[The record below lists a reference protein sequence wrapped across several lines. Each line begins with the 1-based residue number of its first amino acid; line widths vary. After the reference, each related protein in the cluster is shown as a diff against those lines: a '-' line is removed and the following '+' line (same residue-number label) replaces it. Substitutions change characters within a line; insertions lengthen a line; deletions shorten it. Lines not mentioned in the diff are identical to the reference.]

1 MKLAFKK
8 GLTVSSLCCI
18 QIYLAV
24 QIVGQTEASY
34 SSVKSVEPIAI
45 STAFVFPKTINEL
58 EIAAVQL
65 SNKMQGMYNSIPSF
79 TLSDSIEELSEQLS
93 KISEMEKA
101 LNKELSTLLSIRS
114 ELDSYQN
121 RVNDQQDKNERHT
134 YQYVTKGFLHVESI
148 IKKIRTTIDFEKL
161 NALKAAIIS
170 KLNDL
175 KEEKLMQNTPSAKQT
190 EHPQEIQSTSG
201 PDQAEVILSPSH
213 SPNNNK

>member
-1 MKLAFKK
+1 MKLGFKK
-8 GLTVSSLCCI
+8 GLNVSSLCCI

-45 STAFVFPKTINEL
+45 STAFVFPKTIKEL
-58 EIAAVQL
+58 EITAVQI
-65 SNKMQGMYNSIPSF
+65 SNKMQSVYDPIQTL

-93 KISEMEKA
+93 KMSEIENT

-121 RVNDQQDKNERHT
+121 RVNDQNEIET
-134 YQYVTKGFLHVESI
+134 YQYVTKGFFHVENI
-148 IKKIRTTIDFEKL
+148 INEIKTTIDFEKL
-161 NALKAAIIS
+161 NATKAAITS
-170 KLNDL
+170 KLNEM
-175 KEEKLMQNTPSAKQT
+175 KEEKLMQNSHSDNQI
-190 EHPQEIQSTSG
+190 EHPQFQILGG
-201 PDQAEVILSPSH
+201 PAQAEVIQSSSQ